1 MPKQFTA
8 SRNAI
13 VSETYVVEADS
24 EEAAREMLQ
33 NGEVEVFNEE
43 WMDWATDSFE
53 LENVE
58 ELDPLYRMVKDYKLV
73 DKLS

>member
-1 MPKQFTA
+1 M
-8 SRNAI
+8 
-13 VSETYVVEADS
+13 VEADS
-24 EEAAREMLQ
+24 EEAAREMLF

-73 DKLS
+73 DKLEQ